1 MKKKDEIVPL
11 TQNVLADLTVE
22 ELEQRLE
29 MQMIGLPDADWC
41 IVNCGSLSSCG
52 SFANVEV

>member
-1 MKKKDEIVPL
+1 MKKDEIVPVG
-11 TQNVLADLTVE
+11 QNVLADLTVE

-41 IVNCGSLSSCG
+41 FINCGSNSGCSPVVQV
-52 SFANVEV
+52 S